1 MRILTQSGREFCKE
15 KAKRIVTQS
24 GEINEMLN
32 SHKDYVTVKEE
43 LMQFD
48 GNFEMLVEVHVEM
61 LELQECSNEA
71 AWFGDI
77 DEKVFVFRH
86 KVNNWLKEAVE
97 VRSKKSSRSSSS
109 SKHSSTSSKSRSS
122 TKEKAMQ
129 EKLQIAELLAE
140 AAFLEKK
147 KTAQHQADEL

>member
-1 MRILTQSGREFCKE
+1 MHE
-15 KAKRIVTQS
+15 
-24 GEINEMLN
+24 EI
-32 SHKDYVTVKEE
+32 
-43 LMQFD
+43 
-48 GNFEMLVEVHVEM
+48 
-61 LELQECSNEA
+61 LELQGCSNEA
-71 AWFGDI
+71 AWSGDI
-77 DEKVFVFRH
+77 DEKVFAFRH

-129 EKLQIAELLAE
+129 EKLRVAELLAE

-147 KTAQHQADEL
+147 KTAQHQADELRV